1 MVTRKMKI
9 VIKILPNTVYNLSP
23 PQARKNHFIWMGL
36 LYGAFSPGT
45 TCWPGGV
52 PKCSTGVGVK
62 KWPPGGVD
70 LLFTPP
76 THTYGTALFKECSI
90 QSTTLLFQPIC
101 APARNSPVTTTAF
114 VISLRTAA
122 PLSSNAASP
131 SQRPRGQTTLP
142 GGAPDQ
148 HQRQTGKMAIASNT
162 RGRP

>member
-1 MVTRKMKI
+1 MKI

-76 THTYGTALFKECSI
+76 PRTPMGGGKGFSKCSHNLGNIVKDLNWNLPNLIFGLVILFHY
-90 QSTTLLFQPIC
+90 
-101 APARNSPVTTTAF
+101 VTSYF
-114 VISLRTAA
+114 
-122 PLSSNAASP
+122 
-131 SQRPRGQTTLP
+131 
-142 GGAPDQ
+142 
-148 HQRQTGKMAIASNT
+148 
-162 RGRP
+162 

>member
-1 MVTRKMKI
+1 MKI

-76 THTYGTALFKECSI
+76 THTYAQRAEGSKK
-90 QSTTLLFQPIC
+90 
-101 APARNSPVTTTAF
+101 AR
-114 VISLRTAA
+114 
-122 PLSSNAASP
+122 
-131 SQRPRGQTTLP
+131 
-142 GGAPDQ
+142 
-148 HQRQTGKMAIASNT
+148 
-162 RGRP
+162 